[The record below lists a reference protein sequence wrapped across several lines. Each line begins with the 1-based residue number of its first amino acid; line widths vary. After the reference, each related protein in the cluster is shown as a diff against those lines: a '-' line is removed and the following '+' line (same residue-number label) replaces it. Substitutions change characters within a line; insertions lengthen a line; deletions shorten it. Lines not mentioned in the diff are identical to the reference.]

1 MERGGGGRERRRRIG
16 GGVRVAL
23 DPFQGV
29 VVSLIKL
36 QLDISLLT
44 LATVTNKC
52 P

>member
-1 MERGGGGRERRRRIG
+1 MERGGEKKKNWG